1 MKSNTLVRPRTAL
14 TLMAMIVW
22 ALTCI
27 ARANAQP
34 AFEELLKS
42 TASFIQ
48 DLKND
53 PQKGIDELPW
63 LRSDLKDA
71 EIILSSLEVKPIIDD
86 VVEYSFLA
94 KVGPGE
100 REVIRLHRVARAS
113 QSGSPVPAEHAIFMV
128 HGDGW
133 GFDAAFLG
141 SAISSNV
148 PRNQA
153 IAIFLAQS
161 NMDVWGV
168 DLRWVQVPGNTT
180 NFSFMRDWGIATH
193 IRDLSVGLGIAR
205 LLRGLSGLGFS
216 QMILLGWSNGGI
228 LSYALA
234 NDETRY
240 PEKMRHLRG
249 MIPVDIAFK
258 FSPTNEPQRL
268 AACKRYASSKADF
281 DSGISH
287 NDNRSLRT
295 IGQLAATLPDAP
307 SQFPFARG
315 LTNREA
321 ALLLGA
327 AGYRLSGDVP
337 IVPFYHFVAGKF
349 TESGVPT
356 DLTYTKAAYFFD
368 FLQNA
373 APYQS
378 KKETVEREMIL
389 CNEAA
394 SPYAD
399 RLKEVS
405 IPVFYVGAEG
415 GFGSFGTYSTTLLG
429 SKDLK
434 TLIITHSSP
443 ATDFGHVDLFSADNA
458 RTEVWE
464 PIHNWIVTHPATSLK
479 NVANVSAASFSGAM
493 LAGES
498 IVAAFGS
505 NLATTIQVA
514 TTLPLPTSLAGT
526 TVKVKDSVGT
536 ERLAPLFFVSPGQVN
551 YQVPPGTAA
560 GAAIIII
567 SSGAIGAME
576 EGSISAGTAQ
586 IVTVAPGLFTFNG
599 DGKGVPAGYVLRYRN
614 NTDVTTSDDRL
625 ADLDAQNMWV
635 PHPLNLGPETDQVF
649 LVLFGTGIR
658 SRSDL
663 SRVNIKIGGTDATAL
678 YAGPQGAFVGLDQV
692 NLLAPRSLIG
702 RGIVDVVVTI
712 DGKVANTVKV
722 HIR

>member
-1 MKSNTLVRPRTAL
+1 MRGRNPMKSNTLGRPRTSL
-14 TLMAMIVW
+14 TLIAVIVW
-22 ALTCI
+22 ALTLI
-27 ARANAQP
+27 ARADAQP
-34 AFEELLKS
+34 TFEELLKF

-53 PQKGIDELPW
+53 PRKGIDELPW
-63 LRSDLKDA
+63 LTSGLKDA
-71 EIILSSLEVKPIIDD
+71 EILLSSLEVKPVIDD
-86 VVEYSFLA
+86 VVEYSFLV

-100 REVIRLHRVARAS
+100 REVIRLHRVVRAS

-128 HGDGW
+128 HGDWW
-133 GFDAAFLG
+133 GFNAAFLG
-141 SAISSNV
+141 SAISSKV

-153 IAIFLAQS
+153 IAVFLAQ
-161 NMDVWGV
+161 NNVDVWGI
-168 DLRWVQVPGNTT
+168 DLRWVQAPGNTT
-180 NFSFMRDWGIATH
+180 NFSFMRDWSIATH
-193 IRDLSVGLGIAR
+193 IQDLSVGLGIAR
-205 LLRGLSGLGFS
+205 FLRGVSGLGFS

-234 NDETRY
+234 NEETRY

-258 FSPTNEPQRL
+258 FSPTDEPQRI
-268 AACKRYASSKADF
+268 AACKRYASFKAEF
-281 DSGISH
+281 DSGILH
-287 NDNRSLRT
+287 NDIRFLRT
-295 IGQLAATLPDAP
+295 IGQLAATSPDAP
-307 SQFPFARG
+307 SPFAFARG
-315 LTNREA
+315 LTNKEA
-321 ALLLGA
+321 ALLFGA
-327 AGYRLSGDVP
+327 AVYRLAGDVP
-337 IVPFYHFVAGKF
+337 VVPFYHYVAGKF
-349 TESGVPT
+349 TESGVPA
-356 DLTYTKAAYFFD
+356 DLTYTKAAYFYD
-368 FLQNA
+368 LLQNG

-378 KKETVEREMIL
+378 WKESVEREMIW

-415 GFGSFGTYSTTLLG
+415 GFGSFGKHSTTLLG

-434 TLIITHSSP
+434 NLIITHTP
-443 ATDFGHVDLFSADNA
+443 PPTDFGHTDLFSADNA

-479 NVANVSAASFSGAM
+479 NVANVSSASFSGAM

-505 NLATTIQVA
+505 NLATSTQAA
-514 TTLPLPTSLAGT
+514 TTLPLPASLAGT

-536 ERLAPLFFVSPGQVN
+536 ERLAPLFFVSTGQVN
-551 YQVPPGTAA
+551 YQVPPGTTA

-567 SSGAIGAME
+567 TSGD
-576 EGSISAGTAQ
+576 GSISAGTAQ
-586 IVTVAPGLFTFNG
+586 IAAVAPGLFTFNG
-599 DGKGVPAGYVLRYRN
+599 DGRGVPSGYVLRYRN

-663 SRVNIKIGGTDATAL
+663 SRVNVKIGGTDAAAL

-692 NLLAPRSLIG
+692 NLLVPRSLIG
-702 RGIVDVVVTI
+702 RGVVDVVVTI
-712 DGKVANTVKV
+712 DAKIANTVKV